1 MAVGMLHKLSL
12 RLLGI
17 SVVDSFE
24 RTSGYAQRKERH
36 ACAQGSCCLSVP
48 SAACDE
54 ICATI
59 FARAWKQHR
68 DERTAQRR
76 DVDSR
81 TRRGADTR
89 KRSAKETALNQQ
101 RLLHNVA
108 TSASKVRPPSLP
120 SHPLP
125 I

>member
-59 FARAWKQHR
+59 FAHWGFRAPAV
-68 DERTAQRR
+68 RTAYARMAR
-76 DVDSR
+76 
-81 TRRGADTR
+81 
-89 KRSAKETALNQQ
+89 
-101 RLLHNVA
+101 
-108 TSASKVRPPSLP
+108 
-120 SHPLP
+120 
-125 I
+125 